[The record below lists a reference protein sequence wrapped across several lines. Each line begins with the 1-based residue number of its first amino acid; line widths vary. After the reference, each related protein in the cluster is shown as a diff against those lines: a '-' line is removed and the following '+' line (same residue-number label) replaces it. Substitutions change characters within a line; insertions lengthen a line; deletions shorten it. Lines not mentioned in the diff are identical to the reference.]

1 MKSKINLTEEAKSSF
16 RKMYKAGIYKELY
29 KRQLL
34 TDAQLNL
41 LLNKKWVMISCAS
54 QDDMV

>member
-34 TDAQLNL
+34 TGAQLNL
-41 LLNKKWVMISCAS
+41 LLNKK
-54 QDDMV
+54 

>member
-29 KRQLL
+29 KRQLFNRCA
-34 TDAQLNL
+34 TEFAFKQE
-41 LLNKKWVMISCAS
+41 ISN
-54 QDDMV
+54 D